1 MLPKCLNAQDPKLSH
16 GSQCDI
22 CCRTEQVFLFAI
34 KNRDNR
40 QKTVGIESTGRIFSE
55 NTRIL
60 LSAENAYF
68 SLQGRD
74 DER

>member
-1 MLPKCLNAQDPKLSH
+1 MSQCPGSEAKSRID
-16 GSQCDI
+16 SQCDI
-22 CCRTEQVFLFAI
+22 CCRTEQVFLFAG
-34 KNRDNR
+34 KNRVYR
-40 QKTVGIESTGRIFSE
+40 QKTVGMESTGRILSE

-68 SLQGRD
+68 SLQGCD

>member
-1 MLPKCLNAQDPKLSH
+1 M
-16 GSQCDI
+16 SQCPGSKAKLRGASVI
-22 CCRTEQVFLFAI
+22 SVAEQNRFFLFAI
-34 KNRDNR
+34 KNRANR
-40 QKTVGIESTGRIFSE
+40 QKTVGMESTGRIFSE

-68 SLQGRD
+68 SLQGCD

>member
-1 MLPKCLNAQDPKLSH
+1 MSQM
-16 GSQCDI
+16 SQCPGSKAKSRVANVI
-22 CCRTEQVFLFAI
+22 SVAEQNRFFLFAI
-34 KNRDNR
+34 KNRANR
-40 QKTVGIESTGRIFSE
+40 QKTVGMESTGRIFSE

-68 SLQGRD
+68 SLQGCD